1 MSFNHSYR
9 RDRQEACDRPGNG
22 ALVNQYEALGVNLLA
37 KLSCVTVFVR
47 L

>member
-1 MSFNHSYR
+1 MSFNRSYR
-9 RDRQEACDRPGNG
+9 CNRQEVCDRPDNG